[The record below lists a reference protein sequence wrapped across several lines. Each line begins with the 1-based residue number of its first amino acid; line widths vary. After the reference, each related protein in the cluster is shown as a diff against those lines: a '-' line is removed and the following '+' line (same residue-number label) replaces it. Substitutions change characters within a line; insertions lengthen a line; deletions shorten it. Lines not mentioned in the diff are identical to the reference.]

1 MGQFLGCAGVGKDG
15 GVGARPAFVA
25 VTMGSSTPEKDV
37 HYCEISYVAAVT
49 QNRVAIL
56 MSALN
61 WACHQPV
68 EAQAKSGALS
78 PGGVPA
84 DGGGFRPDSPS

>member
-1 MGQFLGCAGVGKDG
+1 
-15 GVGARPAFVA
+15 
-25 VTMGSSTPEKDV
+25 MGSSTPEKDV
-37 HYCEISYVAAVT
+37 HSCENSYVAAVT
-49 QNRVAIL
+49 QNRVTIL

-68 EAQAKSGALS
+68 KVQAKSGALS

-84 DGGGFRPDSPS
+84 DGGGFRPDSPSCSPGGSQM